1 MLTLLEEMVCNK
13 DKDICEHKIRS
24 NDYFAVDTNIIP
36 HKIKDARK
44 DKNTLGYFKANYI
57 INNDLKPNKKS
68 RTPYLKEKYEGD
80 KEDNKGNEFVKEY
93 EKEKNPNY
101 QIFKVGIIRDK
112 WFEGIDS
119 VKATDSV
126 KDLVKK

>member
-1 MLTLLEEMVCNK
+1 MLF
-13 DKDICEHKIRS
+13 RS
-24 NDYFAVDTNIIP
+24 YFAVDTNIIP